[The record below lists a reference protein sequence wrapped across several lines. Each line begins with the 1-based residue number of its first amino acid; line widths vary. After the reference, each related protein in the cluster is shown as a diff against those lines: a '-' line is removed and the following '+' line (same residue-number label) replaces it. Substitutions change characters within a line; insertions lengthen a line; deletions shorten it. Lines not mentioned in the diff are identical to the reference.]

1 MASSGQERSGT
12 PPPPPD
18 PGHRVTVGH
27 IRRAKGVRGQVKM
40 EVLTHRL
47 SRFDEISEV
56 MIEKAGRPSR
66 RTRIESWRPEAP
78 GILVKFAGIN
88 SPEAAREE
96 IVEGYVTIAASE
108 VADLPPD
115 QHYVSDL
122 IGCEVVDTAGIRL
135 GRIEQVLEMP
145 TTDVYVVRDGNREI
159 LIPAVGHFVV
169 EIATAECRV
178 TVQGIEE
185 LLTVQ

>member
-1 MASSGQERSGT
+1 MASSGQERSGA
-12 PPPPPD
+12 PPPAHSD
-18 PGHRVTVGH
+18 RVTVGH
-27 IRRAKGVRGQVKM
+27 IRRAKGVRGLVKM

-56 MIEKAGRPSR
+56 VIEKAGRPTR
-66 RTRIESWRPEAP
+66 RTRIESWKPEPP
-78 GILVKFAGIN
+78 GVLIKFAGVD
-88 SPEAAREE
+88 SPEAAKDE
-96 IVEGYVTIAASE
+96 IVEGYVTIAANE
-108 VADLPPD
+108 VADLPSD

-122 IGCEVVDTAGIRL
+122 IGCDVVDTDGIRV

-145 TTDVYVVRDGNREI
+145 TTDVYVVRDVNREI

-169 EIATAECRV
+169 RIATAESRV
-178 TVQGIEE
+178 VVQGIEE